1 MSFDILTA
9 VTTAY
14 RLPTANAPGVP
25 MLAAATPLPKFRA
38 ALAVNPLLLGL
49 LILAAAAL
57 FAMWANW
64 QAARSADWAVHSLQV
79 RERSEQVLRRTR
91 EAQSGIRAFAATGNR
106 EFLQLLDG
114 AEDQV
119 LGQLAQLQ
127 ALVGDRA
134 SQVRLIEQARPVLL
148 RVFEQSKDIARLTQA
163 GDTAAAI
170 AIIADGRG
178 RSTMD
183 EATRLMEQIKF
194 TEQTLLDERL
204 GWARLTRIGSLV
216 AMLLIIGVLVVI
228 GSRQILSALGQARML
243 AADNASLEALVDQRT
258 EDLQREK
265 LRVEALLRDV
275 NHRVGNNLAM
285 VSALLNM
292 QSRAEASEDV
302 KRALA
307 NARERIHA
315 IAAGQR
321 RMRLNIDTDEI
332 EARPYLEEA
341 ITAIREAQ
349 PTPNIAV
356 ELDLPDMVVS
366 GRDALSYVVLI
377 NELVTNA
384 LKHAFPG
391 DIAGRVRVAMIP
403 ATDSEPRRLII
414 EDDGV
419 GQTSAEEAARGIG
432 QVVVENLV
440 RGLRARMTTGPARD
454 DPDRPGH
461 RVDIVFAAAE

>member
-1 MSFDILTA
+1 
-9 VTTAY
+9 
-14 RLPTANAPGVP
+14 
-25 MLAAATPLPKFRA
+25 MLAAATPLPKIRA
-38 ALAVNPLLLGL
+38 ALAVNSLVLGL
-49 LILAAAAL
+49 LILASAAL

-64 QAARSADWAVHSLQV
+64 QAAQSADWAIHSLQV

-106 EFLQLLDG
+106 EFMQLLDG

-119 LGQLAQLQ
+119 LSNLAQLQ
-127 ALVGDRA
+127 ALVAERA
-134 SQVRLIEQARPVLL
+134 SQVRLVEQARPVLL
-148 RVFEQSKDIARLTQA
+148 RVLEQSKEIARLTQA
-163 GDTAAAI
+163 GDTTAAI

-178 RSTMD
+178 KGMMD

-204 GWARLTRIGSLV
+204 DWARLTRVGSLV
-216 AMLLIIGVLVVI
+216 AMLLIIGVLVAV
-228 GSRQILSALGQARML
+228 GSRQIVNALGEAKLL
-243 AADNASLEALVDQRT
+243 AADNASLEALIDQRT

-285 VSALLNM
+285 VSSLLNM
-292 QSRAEASEDV
+292 QSRAESSEDV

-321 RMRLNIDTDEI
+321 RMRLNIETDEV

-341 ITAIREAQ
+341 ITAIRETQ
-349 PTPNIAV
+349 PTPKIAV
-356 ELDLPDMVVS
+356 ELDMPDMVVS

-391 DIAGRVRVAMIP
+391 DISGRVRVTMSP
-403 ATDSEPRRLII
+403 ATDDAPRRLVI

-419 GQTSAEEAARGIG
+419 GLASAEGTVRGIG

-440 RGLRARMTTGPARD
+440 RGLRAKLTAGPARD
-454 DPDRPGH
+454 DAERPGH
-461 RVDIVFAAAE
+461 RVEIAFTSAE

>member
-1 MSFDILTA
+1 
-9 VTTAY
+9 
-14 RLPTANAPGVP
+14 
-25 MLAAATPLPKFRA
+25 MLAAATPLPKFRSA
-38 ALAVNPLLLGL
+38 SAVNPLVLGL

-57 FAMWANW
+57 FALWANW
-64 QAARSADWAVHSLQV
+64 QAARSADWAIHSLQV

-106 EFLQLLDG
+106 DFLQLMDG
-114 AEDQV
+114 AEDHV
-119 LGQLAQLQ
+119 LSQLAQLQ
-127 ALVGDRA
+127 ALVADRS
-134 SQVRLIEQARPVLL
+134 SQVRLVEQVRPVLL
-148 RVFEQSKDIARLTQA
+148 RVFDQSKQIARLAQA
-163 GDTAAAI
+163 GDTAGAI
-170 AIIADGRG
+170 AIIADGQG

-204 GWARLTRIGSLV
+204 EWARVTRIGSVV
-216 AMLLIIGVLVVI
+216 AMLLIIGVLVAI
-228 GSRQILSALGQARML
+228 GSRQILTAIGEAKLL
-243 AADNASLEALVDQRT
+243 AADNASLEALIDQRT

-285 VSALLNM
+285 VSSLLNM
-292 QSRAEASEDV
+292 QSRAEASDDV

-321 RMRLNIDTDEI
+321 RMRLNIETDEV

-349 PTPNIAV
+349 PTPKIAV
-356 ELDLPDMVVS
+356 ELDMPDMVVS

-391 DIAGRVRVAMIP
+391 DISGRVKVAMTP
-403 ATDSEPRRLII
+403 ATGDQPRRLII

-419 GQTSAEEAARGIG
+419 GVASAEGAARGIG

-440 RGLRARMTTGPARD
+440 RGLRARMSAGPARD
-454 DPDRPGH
+454 DPERPGH
-461 RVDIVFAAAE
+461 RVEISFVPAD